1 MPFMSHLAKRITTHW
16 RLRWKSHLGT
26 LALLMAVLW
35 GVNAWQ
41 TRHLPT
47 GLAPNFTA
55 TMVNGESITLNEWRA
70 KYPGQVVALHFW
82 ADWCPICR
90 AEENSVSRLSRDWPV
105 LTIAMQSGDAA
116 QVRGVL
122 VKRQLGWPTAI
133 DPQGQITQTY
143 GFKGVPALVV
153 IDSRGH
159 ISSATMGYTTELGMR
174 LRLWWARVAGG
185 VRVV

>member
-1 MPFMSHLAKRITTHW
+1 MTTFLKRHLSSLANRTAAYW

-26 LALLMAVLW
+26 LAMVLAVMW

-41 TRHLPT
+41 TRNLPA

-55 TMVNGESITLNEWRA
+55 TLANGESITLDQWRA
-70 KYPGQVVALHFW
+70 RYPGQVVALHFW

-90 AEENSVSRLSRDWPV
+90 TEENSISRLSRDWPV

-116 QVRGVL
+116 KVRGVL
-122 VKRQLGWPTAI
+122 VKRQLDWHTAV
-133 DPQGQITQTY
+133 DTPGQITQSY
-143 GFKGVPALVV
+143 GFKGVPAFVV
-153 IDSRGH
+153 INAKGH

-174 LRLWWARVAGG
+174 LRLWWARLL
-185 VRVV
+185 

>member
-1 MPFMSHLAKRITTHW
+1 MTTFLMQHLSSFANRIAAHW

-26 LALLMAVLW
+26 LAMVLAVMW

-41 TRHLPT
+41 TRNLPA

-55 TMVNGESITLNEWRA
+55 TLANGESITLEQWRA
-70 KYPGQVVALHFW
+70 RYPGQVVALHFW

-90 AEENSVSRLSRDWPV
+90 TEENSISRLSRDWPV

-116 QVRGVL
+116 KVRGVL
-122 VKRQLGWPTAI
+122 VKRQLGWHTAV
-133 DPQGQITQTY
+133 DTPGQITQSY
-143 GFKGVPALVV
+143 GFKGVPAFVV
-153 IDSRGH
+153 IDAQGH

-174 LRLWWARVAGG
+174 LRLWRARLL
-185 VRVV
+185 